1 MQPRSDV
8 GTNFFCEKPLT
19 LPEDGDEDDS
29 MGVVSA
35 NENVKFCKIS
45 NCKNLFTFNEGWCGL
60 ENLAI
65 VEIVDNM
72 FKKWFYG

>member
-1 MQPRSDV
+1 
-8 GTNFFCEKPLT
+8 
-19 LPEDGDEDDS
+19 

-35 NENVKFCKIS
+35 NEIVKFCKIS
-45 NCKNLFTFNEGWCGL
+45 NCKNLFTFYKKPCGWKI
-60 ENLAI
+60 LAI